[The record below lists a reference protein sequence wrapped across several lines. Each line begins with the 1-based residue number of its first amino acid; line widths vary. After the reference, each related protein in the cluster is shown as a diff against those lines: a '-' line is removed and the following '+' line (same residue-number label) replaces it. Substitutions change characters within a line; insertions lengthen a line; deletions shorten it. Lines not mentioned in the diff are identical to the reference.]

1 MDILFEDNHI
11 IAINKKPS
19 EIIQGDKTGDVPLNE
34 KVKEYI
40 KKKYNKPGNVYLGTI
55 HRIDRPVSG
64 VILFGKTSKA
74 ISRLSEMFS
83 TKEVK
88 KTYWAVVKNK
98 PEKEEDILVG
108 FLFKNEKQNKSY
120 QSPTPKKGYLE
131 SSLNYRIIAS
141 SDNYYLLEVNPQT
154 GRHHQIRVQL
164 SAMGCPIKGDL
175 KYGFDRS
182 NKNASI
188 HLHARKINFV
198 HPVTKEN
205 IEIIANPPSDPIWS
219 YFVNLNL

>member
-1 MDILFEDNHI
+1 
-11 IAINKKPS
+11 
-19 EIIQGDKTGDVPLNE
+19 
-34 KVKEYI
+34 
-40 KKKYNKPGNVYLGTI
+40 
-55 HRIDRPVSG
+55 
-64 VILFGKTSKA
+64 
-74 ISRLSEMFS
+74 
-83 TKEVK
+83 
-88 KTYWAVVKNK
+88 
-98 PEKEEDILVG
+98 
-108 FLFKNEKQNKSY
+108 
-120 QSPTPKKGYLE
+120 
-131 SSLNYRIIAS
+131 LNYRIIAS